1 MLDFGDTVEIISKRS
16 NELCIGTIY
25 KKLFCVGINGNY
37 MVTSTMMPKDAQ
49 PFQTPPLW
57 VRYGVDVNDDETF
70 LDKCSVEDVVLLA
83 KKGSFAEKA
92 FYLAEKAHKG
102 QTFKDKPFINH
113 LVEVEQFVRMENDSD
128 EVLAI
133 AYLHDI
139 LEKTEITVNDLCEIF
154 PQKIVDT
161 VKLLDPN
168 EHESYCNYLTKV
180 RGNDLAR
187 MVKHSCVGSSAPRPS
202 EYAYSP
208 EFTKKF
214 KEHNKI
220 LGFLQKW

>member
-1 MLDFGDTVEIISKRS
+1 MLDFDDTVEIISKRS
-16 NELCIGTIY
+16 NELCIGKIY
-25 KKLFCVGINGNY
+25 KKVFCVGIAGNY
-37 MVTSTMMPKDAQ
+37 TVTSTMMSKDAQ
-49 PFQTPPLW
+49 HFRTPPLW
-57 VRYGVDVNDDETF
+57 VEYGVMLNDESSYIDECT
-70 LDKCSVEDVVLLA
+70 VEDVVLLA
-83 KKGSFAEKA
+83 KKDSFAEKA
-92 FYLAEKAHKG
+92 FYLAVKAHKG
-102 QTFKDKPFINH
+102 QSFKNKPFLNH

-154 PQKIVDT
+154 PQKIIDT
-161 VKLLDPN
+161 VKLLDPD

-180 RGNDLAR
+180 RDNDLAR
-187 MVKHSCVGSSAPRPS
+187 MVKHSCVGSSAPLPS
-202 EYAYSP
+202 EYSYSP

-220 LGFLQKW
+220 LGFLQKR